1 MECNQPVHP
10 GPVLDPPYVTLG
22 LSSAVHGDVTDSAV
36 DVPVRLGLQRVP
48 RPVASRD
55 RVHGSLSVHLHLL
68 LQLLDPLQLGD
79 PLVVRPAGYVGLE
92 RLLTGHGE
100 VTHLAPRW
108 LGLGGMI
115 GLLRLH

>member
-22 LSSAVHGDVTDSAV
+22 LSTAVHGDVTDSAV

-68 LQLLDPLQLGD
+68 FQLFDPFQLGQ
-79 PLVVRPAGYVGLE
+79 PFVVRSPSHV
-92 RLLTGHGE
+92 
-100 VTHLAPRW
+100 
-108 LGLGGMI
+108 
-115 GLLRLH
+115 